1 MITCQDQTTEL
12 SKYSRFS
19 KNLWVVVRDCLKHS
33 ASQIP
38 CSQSCWVL
46 APFPGINRHSK
57 LPSLYAPPHS
67 SPASSAIRL
76 LLLIFLVALLCGTV
90 LFCFHWCLRR
100 SQIGFPRRTLAVF
113 AVGDLDPVYGK
124 LSAYSGLPLW
134 NLWFVVNWKP
144 DLWKAYFWASSKIL
158 SIEDSKAH
166 FGKSLS
172 EKL

>member
-67 SPASSAIRL
+67 SPTSSAIRL

-90 LFCFHWCLRR
+90 LFCFQWCLRR

-113 AVGDLDPVYGK
+113 AVIWGEYVGWRGWNVVQRYHWIIVSSCHRWTL
-124 LSAYSGLPLW
+124 GL
-134 NLWFVVNWKP
+134 
-144 DLWKAYFWASSKIL
+144 
-158 SIEDSKAH
+158 
-166 FGKSLS
+166 
-172 EKL
+172 